1 MSRGSGRP
9 ARIVAMNEKTFRL
22 TLVVLLV
29 AAVSVLFVAMIRRF
43 LMTIL
48 LAAIFSGLARPLY
61 TRLLAAFRGRK
72 NLASL
77 CTLVLIVAMIV
88 GPFLAFL
95 GVLASQAYQIAQS
108 VGPWIEKQVDE
119 PDNFTR
125 LVDRFPALARLEPYR
140 AEIIDKLG
148 QAVGSIGN
156 FLFAGLS
163 DATRGTITFLFHV
176 FLLLYTM
183 FFFLIDGKAI
193 LDKILSYVPLSNA
206 DKNRL
211 SGKFV
216 TVSRATIKG
225 TLVIGIVQGGLAGL
239 GFAIAG
245 LQGSVF
251 WGTMMT
257 VLSIIPGLGTA
268 IVWVPGVIYLLASG
282 HVTAG
287 ILLGLFCALIVGSI
301 DNFLRPRLVGR
312 DVKMHPL
319 LILFGTL
326 GGVFFFGVVG
336 VIVGPII
343 AAVFVTIW
351 DICGVVFSETVPTE
365 PQDAAP
371 PGADAGA

>member
-1 MSRGSGRP
+1 
-9 ARIVAMNEKTFRL
+9 
-22 TLVVLLV
+22 
-29 AAVSVLFVAMIRRF
+29 
-43 LMTIL
+43 
-48 LAAIFSGLARPLY
+48 
-61 TRLLAAFRGRK
+61 
-72 NLASL
+72 
-77 CTLVLIVAMIV
+77 
-88 GPFLAFL
+88 
-95 GVLASQAYQIAQS
+95 
-108 VGPWIEKQVDE
+108 
-119 PDNFTR
+119 
-125 LVDRFPALARLEPYR
+125 
-140 AEIIDKLG
+140 
-148 QAVGSIGN
+148 
-156 FLFAGLS
+156 
-163 DATRGTITFLFHV
+163 
-176 FLLLYTM
+176 M

-351 DICGVVFSETVPTE
+351 DICGVVFRETVPTE

-371 PGADAGA
+371 PGDDAGA